1 MCNEDN
7 IKLLVDIRPET
18 VDSIAS
24 TDIVS
29 LFGNILSNAYEAVR
43 SIDNIEDKFIELIVK
58 RRNNAVL
65 IVETN
70 SCVRQPKMQNGR
82 FISNKKDPYKRHG
95 FGIKSI
101 QKVVEKYMGSYVN
114 KYDESKQEF
123 IVSIMLLDK

>member
-1 MCNEDN
+1 MVFVEFNGPPFV
-7 IKLLVDIRPET
+7 ITYISAKT
-18 VDSIAS
+18 FIAE
-24 TDIVS
+24 I
-29 LFGNILSNAYEAVR
+29 
-43 SIDNIEDKFIELIVK
+43 
-58 RRNNAVL
+58 VL

-123 IVSIMLLDK
+123 IVSIMLMDK